1 MPKVHSIGPKHFVQL
16 IDLPV
21 IWGKKFVVR
30 GWTQEI
36 EEPFRTSEPFLVRL
50 PKYKAL
56 AFGKWT
62 GFKTEEDALKS
73 ALNTREVTYDDFT
86 EEAGWTAP
94 DSDREASSHNLY
106 SRFNNMD
113 GASDV
118 YDWQAYHYVATQSE
132 SVGP

>member
-1 MPKVHSIGPKHFVQL
+1 MPKAHEIGPVFVQVTNF
-16 IDLPV
+16 PYE
-21 IWGKKFVVR
+21 WGSKFFVR

-36 EEPFRTSEPFLVRL
+36 DEPFRTATPFIVRL
-50 PKYKAL
+50 PRYKAL
-56 AFGKWT
+56 VVGKWT
-62 GFKTEEDALKS
+62 GMKSEEE
-73 ALNTREVTYDDFT
+73 ALNGALGRRDVTEDDFS
-86 EEAGWTAP
+86 EKAGWTPAP
-94 DSDREASSHNLY
+94 DSDRETSSHNLY

>member
-1 MPKVHSIGPKHFVQL
+1 MPKVHNIGPKHFVQL

-36 EEPFRTSEPFLVRL
+36 EEPFRTSEPLLVRL

-94 DSDREASSHNLY
+94 DSDREASLKDINARLDSV
-106 SRFNNMD
+106 D
-113 GASDV
+113 GAV
-118 YDWQAYHYVATQSE
+118 HVHDWQTYYRMAEE
-132 SVGP
+132 SQQKPS